1 MSSTR
6 HHTKLGSVPPMSRVD
21 WAIARYNWYR
31 VCGLLDDL
39 PQQTIETSSDG
50 RSPHQPPP
58 KPHLKWYPLSKP
70 DDDIATTY
78 PQPASATQW
87 HRYSHR
93 VEDSRSRTVNRA
105 QTKADDP
112 RTWSR
117 VDWAIARYNWY
128 RACGLLDDMA
138 PPTAETTR
146 YQRSPDPPPPKP
158 HLKWYPLSKS
168 DDDAVTACQ
177 HSVAATSPVQ
187 YCQRVVSAEAR
198 AILARYQAEKEALA
212 KGTSLGVPFDP
223 SKHPRDRI
231 GRFTLKGGGST
242 LSVSITSAS
251 DNTKPDGRHSLTTS
265 TTKPKNEATANQGQ
279 FSVPPEKFTDTID
292 EKIDLNL
299 LRHFADGHSALGEFT
314 DRTMMFALEH
324 PDLWAAFVERHG
336 LPSAKDWEM
345 VQAWGWTV
353 ESMASAP
360 KGGPYFQ
367 IDPST
372 KTIKIATQSHA
383 WGTAWWNYV
392 DLTPPEQADA
402 LRQALHAVKAIGKP
416 KNLGTLGTHDTRNA
430 SGTPYWK
437 AWAEATALRRQFL
450 NEIYTDLKWQLVLGG
465 AGKALGRVDDLAA
478 GLAALGKQARAAARR
493 RFPNFIKRVIGYTTK
508 AGRKLKPEEIEELQD
523 YCKTLNLKIVVD
535 PARVEAVGKK
545 LNKKAGAFFDGHTGE
560 IVLGENPTLYEFL
573 HEFGHFDQWDR
584 MGRDMSKF
592 HHAKFNPEWR
602 REKYVRDLLMDEFK
616 EHLHTEDIKHAEAY
630 LESVTAEARKRTYG
644 YRE

>member
-1 MSSTR
+1 MNSTR
-6 HHTKLGSVPPMSRVD
+6 HQ
-21 WAIARYNWYR
+21 I
-31 VCGLLDDL
+31 DL
-39 PQQTIETSSDG
+39 NSTG
-50 RSPHQPPP
+50 
-58 KPHLKWYPLSKP
+58 
-70 DDDIATTY
+70 
-78 PQPASATQW
+78 
-87 HRYSHR
+87 
-93 VEDSRSRTVNRA
+93 
-105 QTKADDP
+105 P
-112 RTWSR
+112 RSR

-128 RACGLLDDMA
+128 RACGLLGDTPQSNAQVTAYRRSSD
-138 PPTAETTR
+138 PT
-146 YQRSPDPPPPKP
+146 PPKP
-158 HLKWYPLSKS
+158 HLKWYPLSKP
-168 DDDAVTACQ
+168 DNEVDAIPQPASIAPFPVTPRRRYPQ
-177 HSVAATSPVQ
+177 WVEDTH
-187 YCQRVVSAEAR
+187 AR
-198 AILARYQAEKEALA
+198 AMIARYQEEIEVGTKREFDEA
-212 KGTSLGVPFDP
+212 
-223 SKHPRDRI
+223 KHPRDRI

-242 LSVSITSAS
+242 LSVSVTSDS
-251 DNTKPDGRHSLTTS
+251 GNTKPNGRRSLTTS
-265 TTKPKNEATANQGQ
+265 STKPKNKSTANQAH

-299 LRHFADGHSALGEFT
+299 LRHYADGHSALGEFT
-314 DRTMMFALEH
+314 DGTMMFAIEH

-336 LPSAKDWEM
+336 LPSAKDWEI

-465 AGKALGRVDDLAA
+465 AGKALGRIDDLAA

-493 RFPNFIKRVIGYTTK
+493 RFPNFIEKVIGYTTK

-545 LNKKAGAFFDGHTGE
+545 LKKKAGAFFDGHTGE

-573 HEFGHFDQWDR
+573 HEFGHFDQWDKL
-584 MGRDMSKF
+584 GRDMSKF
-592 HHAKFNPEWR
+592 HHAKFNPEWL